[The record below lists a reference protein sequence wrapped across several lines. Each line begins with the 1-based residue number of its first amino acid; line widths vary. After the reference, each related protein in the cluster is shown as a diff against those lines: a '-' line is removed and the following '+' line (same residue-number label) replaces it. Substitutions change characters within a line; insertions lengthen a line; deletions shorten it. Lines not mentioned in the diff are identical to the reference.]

1 MPAYVQFQIKLG
13 FGETIVA
20 DGPCEVMKLQ
30 GRTVRVK
37 HPPHVNVTIV
47 PRAKKRLESAAVGKK
62 FAGQRLTARLKP
74 HEAPSRAPRE
84 RQRLQPVCA
93 AVPPCLPRF

>member
-30 GRTVRVK
+30 GRTVREK

-47 PRAKKRLESAAVGKK
+47 RRAKKRLECRRPSGNSLPDEHGKP
-62 FAGQRLTARLKP
+62 LD
-74 HEAPSRAPRE
+74 
-84 RQRLQPVCA
+84 
-93 AVPPCLPRF
+93 